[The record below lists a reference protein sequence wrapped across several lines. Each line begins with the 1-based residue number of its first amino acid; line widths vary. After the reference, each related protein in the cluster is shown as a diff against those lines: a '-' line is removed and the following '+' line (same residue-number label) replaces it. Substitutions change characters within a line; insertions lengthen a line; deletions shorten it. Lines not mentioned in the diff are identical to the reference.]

1 MGFFWCVLS
10 LLACGIGWRCVVK
23 IIHLSIN
30 TATTLSLA
38 ANQIKNLK
46 CALAMSDYSSEAII
60 VAKAFQT
67 GVYMDVIYMFLHVP
81 SRRLVLSSS
90 MLAIPPA

>member
-1 MGFFWCVLS
+1 MCVCVLS
-10 LLACGIGWRCVVK
+10 LLACEIGWRYIVVT

-46 CALAMSDYSSEAII
+46 CALAMLDYSSEAVI
-60 VAKAFQT
+60 VAKPFQA
-67 GVYMDVIYMFLHVP
+67 GV
-81 SRRLVLSSS
+81 
-90 MLAIPPA
+90 

>member
-1 MGFFWCVLS
+1 MGFFRYVLS

-38 ANQIKNLK
+38 ASQIKNLK
-46 CALAMSDYSSEAII
+46 CVLAMLDYSSEAII
-60 VAKAFQT
+60 VAKPFQT
-67 GVYMDVIYMFLHVP
+67 GVYIDVIYMFLHVP
-81 SRRLVLSSS
+81 SKRLVLSSS
-90 MLAIPPA
+90 MPVIPTA